1 MCILNSENKQSRFFE
16 NGFTLIELMIV
27 VAILAIISS
36 IALPSY
42 NSYVARAHRADART
56 QLMSAS
62 QYMQRFYAAN
72 DRFDADRSGA
82 AIATLIPTNL
92 TIAPG
97 EGAALYRLTITATAS
112 DFSLTMA
119 PIAGSKMAND
129 VCGGFTV
136 NALGVTGVTGTE
148 SRDNCWK

>member
-1 MCILNSENKQSRFFE
+1 MPFSNIKSKKLLYSNE
-16 NGFTLIELMIV
+16 GFTLIELMVV

-42 NSYVARAHRADART
+42 TSYVARSHRADART

-82 AIATLIPTNL
+82 AVATLIPTNL
-92 TIAPG
+92 TVAPG
-97 EGAALYRLTITATAS
+97 EGVALYRLAVTATAS

-119 PIAGSKMAND
+119 PIAGSKMASD